1 MCLSVW
7 IWNPFTLMILCYTF
21 YNSIAP
27 LSPCFWIPLLVL
39 INVVVYKCIA
49 IFFGNSTYIRRVAW
63 KQLQV
68 CRSVDVSVKLE
79 YGNFILI
86 STLTDKIK
94 YLKIQENITIIIFKI
109 LSRALQRTLLVG
121 HMAGQLKTCMSQL
134 SYGLHT

>member
-1 MCLSVW
+1 M
-7 IWNPFTLMILCYTF
+7 TLCYTF

-49 IFFGNSTYIRRVAW
+49 IFFQNSTYIRRVAW

-94 YLKIQENITIIIFKI
+94 YLKIQENITVIFFKI